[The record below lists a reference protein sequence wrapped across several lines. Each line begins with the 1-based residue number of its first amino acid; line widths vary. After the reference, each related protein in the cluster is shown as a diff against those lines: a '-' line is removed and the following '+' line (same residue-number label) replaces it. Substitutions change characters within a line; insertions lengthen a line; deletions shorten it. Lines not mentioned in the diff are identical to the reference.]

1 MLIHFVHDQLVI
13 GHIRSS
19 PQIVP
24 VFYDGAH
31 SKGYEYPP
39 DRILRNTDL
48 SNLFLTLRVTK
59 KWNGY
64 QKIIKKETDKR

>member
-13 GHIRSS
+13 GHMRSS

-39 DRILRNTDL
+39 DRILEKRIFQPIP
-48 SNLFLTLRVTK
+48 NLTSGK
-59 KWNGY
+59 EMEGY
-64 QKIIKKETDKR
+64 QNIIKKETDKR